1 MSSNLKKL
9 PEFLKP
15 YFKELFWV
23 LGIMIKDLFN
33 FIVSILPKQQMIY
46 NWRMKRTI
54 PNLKRYFLFI
64 FLMYFLIAILISKAT
79 ANEKFIMPIGNITE
93 EEREPLKRV
102 KQEQN
107 KVLYDTVRGYE
118 PKKVDD
124 QYCYVKIEIKQNGD
138 DIIKQE
144 ILECADG
151 RRGINT
157 PGYWDL
163 FAQFYYRDVSA
174 PEYCRYYSRPNHVFK
189 SFGKTCLN
197 KNGEWEVQ

>member
-1 MSSNLKKL
+1 MSKYLIKL

-15 YFKELFWV
+15 FFIELKDTTIFI
-23 LGIMIKDLFN
+23 LSDIFNYIKG
-33 FIVSILPKQQMIY
+33 ILPKKQMIY
-46 NWRMKRTI
+46 SWTFKRTI
-54 PNLKRYFLFI
+54 PNFKRYSLLLLLI
-64 FLMYFLIAILISKAT
+64 YFLLAIFISRAT
-79 ANEKFIMPIGNITE
+79 ANEKFIMPKGNITD